1 MSKTTIK
8 FPQSVQI
15 SLSGTYLY
23 DFGKF
28 LRSILPVVKAEY
40 KSAIRSRRF
49 IRQAFVELMQE
60 KKLEKI
66 TVTDIVTRADINRGT
81 FYAHYQDTRAVIEEI
96 ENEII
101 EKMLQFLG
109 EFHGNN
115 FFQNP
120 LPFLLKISSWLEE
133 DLEFYRMLIASSG
146 SEQFLVKLKN
156 IFVEHMETD
165 SDIPEHIKKTPEFYV
180 RMYFFAGGIVNLY
193 QVWFRGELDTSLQ
206 EIALAVSKIIASN
219 SV

>member
-1 MSKTTIK
+1 
-8 FPQSVQI
+8 V
-15 SLSGTYLY
+15 
-23 DFGKF
+23 GK
-28 LRSILPVVKAEY
+28 KAEY
-40 KSAIRSRRF
+40 KSAIRSKRL

-101 EKMLQFLG
+101 EKMLESLG
-109 EFHGNN
+109 ELRSKN

-120 LPFLLKISSWLEE
+120 LPFFLNISKWLEE
-133 DLEFYRMLIASSG
+133 DLEFYRMLMNLRG
-146 SEQFLVKLKN
+146 SEPFLVKLKE

-165 SDIPEHIKKTPEFYV
+165 RDVPEHIRKTPEFFI
-180 RMYFFAGGIVNLY
+180 RTHFFAGGIINLY
-193 QVWFRGELDTSLQ
+193 QVWFRGEMDLSLH
-206 EIALAVSKIIASN
+206 EIALEVCKIIASN
-219 SV
+219 PA